1 MGGPSAPGLVR
12 IIHRTPTYPQL
23 LRNCAKLLCRPC
35 ALRDVTENVCTL
47 WAFSAQRGGINLT
60 FVISGSDIPTKDDH
74 SEVDAFVKVYTQ
86 TGKEEKER
94 IGTTDHIH
102 DNANPE
108 WTQVFWVLWNKGQ
121 EQKLYLV
128 VRDHDTLDV
137 DDDVGETY
145 VDLDKYVEQNQNS
158 NVSLSNGGHLQ
169 VHGTTP
175 TSFRLYAKELPPKD
189 NIGAGLSDAY
199 VECYFRRGK
208 NGTDTLF
215 HTTSVINNEENP
227 NWQQVIEFPNW
238 QKGQDQ
244 YWFFKVFDSDD
255 LSTDDFIGEV
265 LYKVDDFATSR
276 TQKQVALDKSDGK
289 ATLYIAPA

>member
-1 MGGPSAPGLVR
+1 MWKLTLILGLSLGIFVLVQGQSVGPSSTTA
-12 IIHRTPTYPQL
+12 TTSS
-23 LRNCAKLLCRPC
+23 
-35 ALRDVTENVCTL
+35 TSTL
-47 WAFSAQRGGINLT
+47 QPGINLT
-60 FVISGSDIPTKDDH
+60 FVISGSGIPTKDDH

-86 TGKEEKER
+86 TGKQEKER
-94 IGTTDHIH
+94 IGTTEHIH
-102 DNANPE
+102 DTADPE

-137 DDDVGETY
+137 DDDVGDTTI
-145 VDLDKYVEQNQNS
+145 DLDKYVEQNQNIEG
-158 NVSLSNGGHLQ
+158 SLSEGGSLRIR
-169 VHGTTP
+169 GTTP

-208 NGTDTLF
+208 NGTDNLF
-215 HTTSVINNEENP
+215 HTTAVINNEENP